1 MHISVVRSI
10 SHALTVLIVVASC
23 AFYAAYV
30 VLVMAYDT
38 LASKT
43 ENQSI
48 MSSFEWVR
56 LCCGVLVII
65 QLDVS
70 VRIL

>member
-48 MSSFEWVR
+48 MSSFEWV
-56 LCCGVLVII
+56 
-65 QLDVS
+65 
-70 VRIL
+70 